1 MTASLSQAKLLLQ
14 MLHRDPPLATREQL
28 ARLPIEELADLVAAA
43 RVTRLSF
50 QYLQWLNAHPEC
62 LARMPVA
69 AMQDLRKDVR
79 RVFAANCA
87 HQDYLRKLVDA
98 CAAESVPIIAI
109 KGLWLAE
116 IAYRDIAARAPGDI
130 DVLVEAAA
138 MPRFTRLVKSLGF
151 KVPEGVD
158 DIREIAPLSNEF
170 PLNHGKSK
178 AGFDVHWSLTRQVIE
193 RDIDDDAIWRR
204 AERWPMAGGTCT
216 SLCVED
222 HLLYVCFHIANHHR
236 FEFVGPRAL
245 LDVATLIEQPPR
257 PIDWD
262 DVIARAHERGWAR
275 GAWLVF
281 ELVREQLGTQ
291 PPQRVIDALAP
302 GDASVPGDATASVD
316 ALEPG
321 YPRLSRGAPAADV
334 RAAALDALLRPPPE
348 GGAMSIWLVRLHG
361 ERSLWGRVKL
371 LVDRVFPAR
380 EEIATQ
386 FQLATGAR
394 ALPLY
399 YVVRWG
405 RLISAHGTR
414 VLRMVGGDNALG
426 VEARRAALIE
436 RWIEG

>member
-1 MTASLSQAKLLLQ
+1 M
-14 MLHRDPPLATREQL
+14 REGLAQL
-28 ARLPIEELADLVAAA
+28 PAEELVDLVAAA
-43 RVTRLSF
+43 RSTRLSF

-62 LARMPVA
+62 FARMPIS
-69 AMQDLRKDVR
+69 AMQELRKNVR
-79 RVFAANCA
+79 NTFASNCA
-87 HQDYLRKLVDA
+87 HQGYLRDLVDA
-98 CAAESVPIIAI
+98 CAAESIPIIAI

-116 IAYRDIAARAPGDI
+116 VAYRDLAARAPGDI
-130 DVLVEAAA
+130 DVLVEEAA

-151 KVPEGVD
+151 VVPGGID

-170 PLNHGKSK
+170 PLVHSQTK
-178 AGFDVHWSLTRQVIE
+178 AGFDVHWSLTRQIIE

-204 AERWPMAGGTCT
+204 AERWRMAGTTCN

-281 ELVREQLGTQ
+281 ELVRDQLGTQ

-302 GDASVPGDATASVD
+302 RD
-316 ALEPG
+316 AL
-321 YPRLSRGAPAADV
+321 AADAADV
-334 RAAALDALLRPPPE
+334 RAVALDALLRPPPE
-348 GGAMSIWLVRLHG
+348 GGSMSIWLVRLHG
-361 ERSLWGRVKL
+361 ERSFSGRLKL
-371 LVDRVFPAR
+371 LLSRVFPAR

-386 FQLATGAR
+386 FQLAIHAPT
-394 ALPLY
+394 LPLY

-405 RLISAHGTR
+405 RLIRAHGVR
-414 VLRMVGGDNALG
+414 MLRLVSGDKALG
-426 VEARRAALIE
+426 IEADRAALIE
-436 RWIEG
+436 RWMES